1 MQNKRILT
9 LAAMAL
15 VFISLLATMSCK
27 TSGMA
32 MTTRGQLF
40 KINIYAPKNLPE
52 GGEGNIDVELS
63 NRGVNNVQDILA
75 DIELPP
81 QLIILDQTSD
91 RGINVV
97 HDPGSPMYHF
107 TVGNLQPGETSHIR
121 FHVRTAFG
129 TLTETGQIS
138 VTAWQRDLP
147 GDKLFRKT
155 VIGLQR

>member
-27 TSGMA
+27 SSGMA

-155 VIGLQR
+155 VIDLQR

>member
-1 MQNKRILT
+1 MQNKRIFTLLAMAVMIFGL
-9 LAAMAL
+9 LAA
-15 VFISLLATMSCK
+15 TSCK
-27 TSGMA
+27 SSGMA
-32 MTTRGQLF
+32 MTSRGQLF
-40 KINIYAPKNLPE
+40 KINIYTPKTLPE

-75 DIELPP
+75 DVELPP

-91 RGINVV
+91 RGINVM
-97 HDPGSPMYHF
+97 HDQGSPIYHF
-107 TVGNLQPGETSHIR
+107 TVGNLQPGETTHIR

-138 VTAWQRDLP
+138 VTAWQKDLP

-155 VIGLQR
+155 VIDLQR

>member
-1 MQNKRILT
+1 MIRTRTFT

-15 VFISLLATMSCK
+15 MFAGLLATTSCK
-27 TSGMA
+27 SSGMA
-32 MTTRGQLF
+32 MTSRGQLF
-40 KINIYAPKNLPE
+40 KINIFAPKTLPE

-81 QLIILDQTSD
+81 QLIVLDQTSD
-91 RGINVV
+91 RGINIS
-97 HDPGSPMYHF
+97 HDPGSPVYHF
-107 TVGNLQPGETSHIR
+107 TVGNLQPGDTSHIR

-129 TLTETGQIS
+129 TVTETGQIS
-138 VTAWQRDLP
+138 VTAWQKDLP

-155 VIGLQR
+155 VIDLQR